1 MQHLVVVAFDPGIS
15 TGWAIVRVPVK
26 LLLELGQVGVT
37 SKMQVTCG
45 QFRTGSTGGN
55 VERATQ
61 LMRLAYEEVAEE
73 GDLLVCVQEGFTL
86 RQMSKDPEMLEPVRW
101 LAVWDE
107 KERLRQEAGGDP
119 LPFAV
124 ERQDPSLATSVITD
138 SRLRL
143 WGLWFNAKEH
153 GRAALKHALMYLRR
167 FASDGELR
175 ALAGWEAVDA

>member
-1 MQHLVVVAFDPGIS
+1 MQHLVVVAFDPGVS

-26 LLLELGQVGVT
+26 VLLDQGQVGST
-37 SKMQVTCG
+37 SRMKVTCG
-45 QFRTGSTGGN
+45 QFRTGSAGGN
-55 VERATQ
+55 VERALD

-86 RQMSKDPEMLEPVRW
+86 RMMSKDPEMLEPVRW

-107 KERLRQEAGGDP
+107 KQRVRDEEGAPPR
-119 LPFAV
+119 PFAV
-124 ERQDPSLATSVITD
+124 ERQDPSLVTSVMTD

-167 FASDGELR
+167 FTQDGELR
-175 ALAGWEAVDA
+175 IRAGWEF